1 MSIQVDGQRIR
12 ESVGKSLP
20 RAKEI
25 LAIRRA
31 DAARGKLPVLKQI
44 RLSEAWD
51 LFLETRSDRKT
62 IADYR
67 RMGPWWAKALRD
79 PFIARITRGQVEKV
93 LVEMRRDGLAIAT
106 RNRHRAHLSGFLNW
120 AKAEKWVTENVVS
133 DIKILAENNKRERY
147 LEADEEVRLIK
158 YLDPRI
164 ADLVRLALL
173 TGCRRGELLAL
184 RWPDLDLKKRTLR
197 VRESK
202 SGTGRTIPLSE
213 EACSVVRGLDSRWAG
228 GFVFPG
234 YVSLWGRDL
243 RQGRTRMG
251 NKTVDAAWRLSC
263 AEAGIEGLRFHDL
276 RHTFA
281 SRLVQSGVPL
291 YTVAKLLGHTDIKT
305 TQRYAHLS
313 DTEMRAA
320 VEGLAK

>member
-1 MSIQVDGQRIR
+1 M
-12 ESVGKSLP
+12 P
-20 RAKEI
+20 RAKEC
-25 LAIRRA
+25 LLVLRA
-31 DAARGKLPVLKQI
+31 DAARGKLPTAKHI
-44 RLSEAWD
+44 RLGEAWK
-51 LFLETRSDRKT
+51 LYLETTTDKKSAANYRQMGKVWRDRL
-62 IADYR
+62 
-67 RMGPWWAKALRD
+67 GD
-79 PFIARITRGQVEKV
+79 PQLTKITRGRVETI
-93 LVEMRRDGLAIAT
+93 LVQLRKSGRSIAT
-106 RNRHRAHLSGFLNW
+106 RNRHLAHLSGFLRW
-120 AKAEKWVTENVVS
+120 AKAERWVDENVAS
-133 DIKILAENNKRERY
+133 DIKYLPENNKRERY
-147 LEADEEVRLIK
+147 LEPEEEVRLIK

-164 ADLVRLALL
+164 ADLVPLALL

-184 RWPDLDLKKRTLR
+184 KWPDIDLKKRTLR

-202 SGTGRTIPLSE
+202 SGTGRTIPL
-213 EACSVVRGLDSRWAG
+213 ADDTCAVVRGLKSRWAG

-234 YVSLWGRDL
+234 YVSHWGRDL
-243 RQGRTRMG
+243 RAGKTRMG

-263 AEAGIEGLRFHDL
+263 AEAGIEGLKFHDL

-291 YTVAKLLGHTDIKT
+291 YTVSKLLGHADIKT